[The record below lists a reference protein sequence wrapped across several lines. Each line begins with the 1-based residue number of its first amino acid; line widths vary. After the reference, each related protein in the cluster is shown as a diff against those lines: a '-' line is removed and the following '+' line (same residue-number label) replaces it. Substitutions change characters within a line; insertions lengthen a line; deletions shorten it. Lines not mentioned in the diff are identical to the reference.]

1 MGTQKRHKHLMVGQ
15 LFDSSIEVYTCWC
28 ISVPVSLIF
37 TGRLSLYVCTCTV
50 CVLPPHPSFG
60 NNVLFVNKTNQT
72 ICDNIG
78 LFAFLVAVFT

>member
-1 MGTQKRHKHLMVGQ
+1 MVGQ
-15 LFDSSIEVYTCWC
+15 LFHSSIEVSTCWC
-28 ISVPVSLIF
+28 ISVPHSLIC

-50 CVLPPHPSFG
+50 CVLPPQSSLG

-72 ICDNIG
+72 IRDNIG